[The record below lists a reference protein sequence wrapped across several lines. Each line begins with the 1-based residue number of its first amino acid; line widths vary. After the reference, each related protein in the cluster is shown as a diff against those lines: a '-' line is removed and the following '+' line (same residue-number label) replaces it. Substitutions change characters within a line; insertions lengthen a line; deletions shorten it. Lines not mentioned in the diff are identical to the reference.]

1 MSRLNWSPSAL
12 LDLQRIYRFLA
23 KKNPGAAKRAAVAI
37 DKGVEI
43 IAAQANVGKPADV
56 TKPEYREWLISF
68 GDSGYVVL
76 YHFDGKSVVIV
87 AVRHQKEAGWNAE
100 I

>member
-43 IAAQANVGKPADV
+43 IAAQANVGLS
-56 TKPEYREWLISF
+56 LI
-68 GDSGYVVL
+68 
-76 YHFDGKSVVIV
+76 HI
-87 AVRHQKEAGWNAE
+87 
-100 I
+100 